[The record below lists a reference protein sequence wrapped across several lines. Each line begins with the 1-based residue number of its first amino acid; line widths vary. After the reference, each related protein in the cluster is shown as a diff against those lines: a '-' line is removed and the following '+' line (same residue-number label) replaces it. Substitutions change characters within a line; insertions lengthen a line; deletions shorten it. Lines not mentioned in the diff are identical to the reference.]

1 MRKLSKPFIRK
12 EQGSWG
18 QKDGAGGGRESQQLE
33 SLGSD
38 TAEQV
43 EGSLQGRL
51 EVSLA
56 FPVLSFSM
64 SGLRRSGA
72 RWPREEVKRYMRK
85 IPGRPKELGKLKAS
99 RKFVLYPFLKNDAS
113 KNNNEDNS

>member
-56 FPVLSFSM
+56 FPVLWSSRLACL
-64 SGLRRSGA
+64 GLEGMGPA
-72 RWPREEVKRYMRK
+72 GQGKR
-85 IPGRPKELGKLKAS
+85 
-99 RKFVLYPFLKNDAS
+99 
-113 KNNNEDNS
+113 